1 MRDSTNFH
9 PEWGYLA
16 PTQGFIR
23 TARVALVT
31 TAVGAIVGAGV
42 GFSWI
47 SHQVTET
54 SVAARTLVRPID
66 ASSSRTNASPQAT
79 QMKVLQPTQ
88 QQSPLPL
95 ASSGQPTSTPSSSES
110 SASPPTQ
117 APEGIA
123 ALPEAPSGTDAPVKA
138 ATAAPP
144 AAAEAPS
151 VDVTPMKKKVTKKPH
166 VIWRYASCGEAH
178 GHVRGEHFRRGSY
191 YTSVARG
198 GYYPGR
204 WDGYYITLSG
214 LVDLTPP
221 KTHYRLW

>member
-23 TARVALVT
+23 TARVALVA
-31 TAVGAIVGAGV
+31 TAVGAIVGVGV

-47 SHQVTET
+47 SHQVPET

-66 ASSSRTNASPQAT
+66 ASSSRTNMSPQAT
-79 QMKVLQPTQ
+79 RMKVPQPTQ
-88 QQSPLPL
+88 QQPPLPL
-95 ASSGQPTSTPSSSES
+95 ASSGQPTTTPSSSKS
-110 SASPPTQ
+110 SASSPTQ

-123 ALPEAPSGTDAPVKA
+123 VLAEAPSGTDAPVKA

-151 VDVTPMKKKVTKKPH
+151 VDVTPMKEKVTKKPH
-166 VIWRYASCGEAH
+166 VIWRYASRGEAH
-178 GHVRGEHFRRGSY
+178 GHVRSEHYRSGSY

-204 WDGYYITLSG
+204 WDGYYMYG
-214 LVDLTPP
+214 GARYQD
-221 KTHYRLW
+221 W

>member
-1 MRDSTNFH
+1 MRVSTNFH

-16 PTQGFIR
+16 PKRGFIR
-23 TARVALVT
+23 TARVALVA
-31 TAVGAIVGAGV
+31 TAVGAIIGAGV

-47 SHQVTET
+47 SHPVTET

-66 ASSSRTNASPQAT
+66 ASSSRTNMSPQAT
-79 QMKVLQPTQ
+79 RMKVPQPTQ
-88 QQSPLPL
+88 QQSPLP
-95 ASSGQPTSTPSSSES
+95 SSGQPTSTPSSSES
-110 SASPPTQ
+110 SASSPTQ

-123 ALPEAPSGTDAPVKA
+123 VLAEAPSGTDAPVKA

-151 VDVTPMKKKVTKKPH
+151 VDVTPMKTKVTKKPH
-166 VIWRYASCGEAH
+166 VIWRYASRGEAH
-178 GHVRGEHFRRGSY
+178 GHVRSEHYRSGSY

-204 WDGYYITLSG
+204 WDGYYMYG
-214 LVDLTPP
+214 GARYQD
-221 KTHYRLW
+221 W

>member
-16 PTQGFIR
+16 PKRGFIR
-23 TARVALVT
+23 TARVALVA

-42 GFSWI
+42 GFSSI
-47 SHQVTET
+47 SHRGSET

-66 ASSSRTNASPQAT
+66 ASSSRTNTSPQAT
-79 QMKVLQPTQ
+79 QMKVPQPTP

-95 ASSGQPTSTPSSSES
+95 ASSGQPTSTSSSSEP
-110 SASPPTQ
+110 SASSPTQ
-117 APEGIA
+117 VPEGIA
-123 ALPEAPSGTDAPVKA
+123 LAEAPSGTNVPVKA

-151 VDVTPMKKKVTKKPH
+151 VDVTPMKRKMSKKPH
-166 VIWRYASCGEAH
+166 LIWRYASRGEAH
-178 GHVRGEHFRRGSY
+178 GHARDEHYRSGSY
-191 YTSVARG
+191 YTRVARG

-204 WDGYYITLSG
+204 WDGYYMYG
-214 LVDLTPP
+214 GARYQD
-221 KTHYRLW
+221 W